1 MAFGIFIS
9 YATGDDENAM
19 QLQNS
24 LSKLESVNVF
34 ASEGIHVAGKKAKSI
49 VKDSIDSSQVVIVLL
64 TFNSTNTMWL
74 NQEIGYAFAKNIP
87 IFLIVE
93 KGIDIIGFL
102 EESDYLIYQRGNFKQ
117 NIYQVISKL
126 RLMITKISEMSVTN
140 FYVTCQACNNK
151 FLELLPSQE
160 LLDKKMTT
168 GENLVC
174 HCKFCSTEINV
185 DPMTLSTIMH

>member
-34 ASEGIHVAGKKAKSI
+34 ASEGIHVTGKKAKSI
-49 VKDSIDSSQVVIVLL
+49 VKDAIDSSQVVIVLL

-160 LLDKKMTT
+160 LLDKKMAT